1 VTLAVATYQAY
12 LLLHVV
18 AAVVWLGGGLTLS
31 ILGTRIA
38 KQRDASR
45 MVAFAKDAEWV
56 GSHVFIPA
64 SLLVLLFGF
73 LMIEEGPASFGEFW
87 IQLALGLFGAT
98 FLTGS
103 LFLGPQAGKIAKL
116 IERLGENAPE
126 VQQQIRR
133 VLLISRLDLLTLY
146 SVVVVMVAKP
156 TTDDGLLFTVWAIV
170 LALAAAAVVVD
181 HRRDSAGV
189 PDRAPVLAEE

>member
-1 VTLAVATYQAY
+1 MLAVATYHAY

-18 AAVVWLGGGLTLS
+18 AAVVWLGGGLTLT

-38 KQRDASR
+38 KQRDAAR

-56 GSHVFIPA
+56 GNHVFVPA

-73 LMIEEGPASFGEFW
+73 LMIHEGPASFGQLW
-87 IQLALGLFGAT
+87 IQLALGLFAAT
-98 FLTGS
+98 FLTGA

-116 IERLGENAPE
+116 IGQLGEQAPE

-133 VLLISRLDLLTLY
+133 VLLVSRLDLLTLY

-156 TTDDGLLFTVWAIV
+156 TADEALLFTVWAIV
-170 LALAAAAVVVD
+170 LALAAAAVVLD
-181 HRRDSAGV
+181 HLRDGQQA
-189 PDRAPVLAEE
+189 PERAAALSE